1 MATGLFVGLVTL
13 DLIYLTTA
21 LPNPNQKL
29 VALDYTIAAGGPA
42 TNAAIA
48 FRYLA
53 SSSSTNSSLN
63 ASRNASRLMGVI
75 GCHPVS
81 RFILSD
87 LQTYQVE
94 PIDLQPDQ
102 AEHLPASSILVT
114 QATGERAVIS
124 INATLNQAT
133 PAQIPPDVL
142 ADVAVVLIDGHQMA
156 VSQAIAQQAQAANI
170 PLVVDGGSWKP
181 GFEAVLRHASYAIC
195 SANFSPPG
203 CQTVNDLFNYLASLG
218 IHNIAITQGEQPVL
232 FRQFSEAGHRSGEI
246 AVPAISPV
254 DTVGAGDFFH
264 GAFCHFIQQFDFP
277 EALYRSAQVASL
289 SCQSFGTRKWM
300 S

>member
-48 FRYLA
+48 FRYLT

-63 ASRNASRLMGVI
+63 TSRLMGVI

-81 RFILSD
+81 RFILSE
-87 LQTYQVE
+87 LQTYQIE
-94 PIDLQPDQ
+94 SIDLQPDS
-102 AEHLPASSILVT
+102 AEPLPASSILVT

-124 INATLNQAT
+124 INATLTQAT
-133 PAQIPPDVL
+133 PDQIPPDVL

-156 VSQAIAQQAQAANI
+156 VSQAIAQQAQAASI
-170 PLVVDGGSWKP
+170 PVVIDGGSWKP
-181 GFEAVLRHASYAIC
+181 EFEAVLRHATYAIC
-195 SANFSPPG
+195 SAHFSPPD
-203 CQTVNDLFNYLASLG
+203 CQTANEIFNYLAALG
-218 IHNIAITQGEQPVL
+218 IPNIAITQGEQPIL
-232 FRQFSEAGHRSGEI
+232 FRQSSEAGHRSGEI
-246 AVPAISPV
+246 AVPTILPI